1 MWPWTWV
8 NLCAV
13 VTTCANKSVCPWI
26 LAHVSFLW
34 ARGCHGDS
42 FQELEG
48 EGKPLGVWAEGG
60 KGTGGHLG
68 CPHQQHCQVSRRCML
83 LVCCMSNSLQPL
95 NWSLQGSYVH
105 GIFPVRILE
114 WVAISSSRGSSRP
127 RNRTQISCIAGR
139 FFTNWAMVFLAAVL
153 IPACASSSPAF
164 RIMYSA
170 CKLNKQADNIQPWR
184 TPFPIW
190 NQSVVPCPVLTV
202 ASWPAY
208 RFLKGQVRW
217 SGIPIS
223 FRIFHSLLWST
234 QSEALA

>member
-13 VTTCANKSVCPWI
+13 VTTCANKSVCPWV

-83 LVCCMSNSLQPL
+83 LACCMSSSLQPL
-95 NWSLQGSYVH
+95 NWSLQGSSVH

-114 WVAISSSRGSSRP
+114 WVAISSCRGSSRP
-127 RNRTQISCIAGR
+127 RDGTQVSCISCTGR
-139 FFTNWAMVFLAAVL
+139 RILDHWATWESL
-153 IPACASSSPAF
+153 
-164 RIMYSA
+164 
-170 CKLNKQADNIQPWR
+170 QATALWGNGCLLSLRP
-184 TPFPIW
+184 P
-190 NQSVVPCPVLTV
+190 
-202 ASWPAY
+202 
-208 RFLKGQVRW
+208 KGD
-217 SGIPIS
+217 
-223 FRIFHSLLWST
+223 T
-234 QSEALA
+234 QSQSCLDFWLAGPRH